1 MSLSLGFGGF
11 ADLIR
16 SRRIRVAGHSMEPTL
31 IEDDLLLVSR
41 RFPDRGRPAR
51 GDIVLFRDPRIGI
64 DDIKRVCGLPGELV
78 ELVGGAL
85 IIDGA
90 TLNEPYAIARATNG
104 SDHGAWM
111 LAEGEYFVLGDNR
124 NDSRDSKIFG
134 PVNRSSIV
142 GRVWRRYGPSGRSGR
157 LAR

>member
-1 MSLSLGFGGF
+1 MPLSLGFGSF

-31 IEDDLLLVSR
+31 IENDLLLVSR

-51 GDIVLFRDPRIGI
+51 GDIVLFRDPLMGV

-78 ELVGGAL
+78 EQVDGAL
-85 IIDGA
+85 IIDGS
-90 TLNEPYAIARATNG
+90 TLNEPYTIARASGESNRG
-104 SDHGAWM
+104 SWSLSED
-111 LAEGEYFVLGDNR
+111 EYIVLGDNR
-124 NDSRDSKIFG
+124 DDSRDSRAFG
-134 PVNRSSIV
+134 PVHRSFIV
-142 GRVWRRYGPSGRSGR
+142 GRAWCRYGPAGRSGR

>member
-1 MSLSLGFGGF
+1 MPLPLGLGGF

-31 IEDDLLLVSR
+31 IENDLLLVSR

-51 GDIVLFRDPRIGI
+51 GDIVLFHDPLMGV

-90 TLNEPYAIARATNG
+90 SLNEPYASARASGGTNRA
-104 SDHGAWM
+104 AWS
-111 LAEGEYFVLGDNR
+111 LSEDEYIVLGDNR
-124 NDSRDSKIFG
+124 DDSRDSRAFG
-134 PVNRSSIV
+134 PVHRSVIV
-142 GRVWRRYGPSGRSGR
+142 GRAWRRYGPAGRSGR
-157 LAR
+157 LER

>member
-1 MSLSLGFGGF
+1 MPFSLDFCGF

-31 IEDDLLLVSR
+31 IENDLLLVSR

-51 GDIVLFRDPRIGI
+51 GDIVLFRDPLMGV

-90 TLNEPYAIARATNG
+90 SLNEPYATARASGG
-104 SDHGAWM
+104 SNRGSWSLSEDD
-111 LAEGEYFVLGDNR
+111 YIVLGDNR
-124 NDSRDSKIFG
+124 DDSRDSRAFG
-134 PVNRSSIV
+134 PVYRSSIV
-142 GRVWRRYGPSGRSGR
+142 GRVWRRYGPAGRSGR
-157 LAR
+157 LAP